1 MLKENWNILTESIR
15 IDGNVLLDFLL
26 QEEVILQTEKQDI
39 EVL

>member
-1 MLKENWNILTESIR
+1 MLKENWNILTENIR
-15 IDGNVLLDFLL
+15 LEGNVLLDFLL